1 MAKSK
6 SVFFCQN
13 CGFESPKWQ
22 GKCPSC
28 GEWNTFVEE
37 TVMKS
42 SKGLKAVRKKE
53 SLPVAINEVESE
65 TSRRNT
71 VGDKEA
77 DRVLGGGMVP
87 GSLILIAGEP
97 GIGKSTLLLQT
108 ALKYNRAN
116 VLYVSGEES
125 KPQIA
130 DRAAR
135 IGELNP
141 NCYLLTET
149 DPDDIIEHASNL
161 NPDFIVIDSVQTL
174 NASWIESSPGSI
186 SQIRESAARLMRFA
200 KEENVTLFLIGH
212 ITKEGNIAGPKVLE
226 HMVDA
231 VLLFEGDQNHV
242 FRLLRCTKNR
252 FGNTNELGI
261 YRMEGSGLEAVE
273 NPSELLLSG
282 YAENLSG
289 SAAAAIIEGIRP
301 LIIEVQALVSTA
313 VYGTPQ
319 RSATGYDVKRLNM
332 LLAVLEKRCGFKLA
346 GKDVFLNIAGGLKVH
361 DPSIDLAVVAAVL
374 SSSEDLSL
382 PRQTC
387 FAGEVGLSGEIRPIN
402 RIEQRISEADKLG
415 FKSIFISKHHQ
426 LSQSMKSGK
435 VEIISIGHVRDM
447 LTEMF
452 G

>member
-1 MAKSK
+1 VPKTRT
-6 SVFFCQN
+6 VFVCQN
-13 CGFESPKWQ
+13 CGFESPRWE
-22 GKCPSC
+22 GKCSSC
-28 GEWNTFVEE
+28 GEWNSFVER
-37 TVMKS
+37 TLIKNKLGS
-42 SKGLKAVRKKE
+42 H
-53 SLPVAINEVESE
+53 
-65 TSRRNT
+65 TSRNT
-71 VGDKEA
+71 ESRAIPIHQVEASNYSRKLTGDIEV

-87 GSLILIAGEP
+87 GSLVLIAGEP

-108 ALKYNRAN
+108 ALRYGLGKI
-116 VLYVSGEES
+116 LYVSGEES
-125 KPQIA
+125 KGQIA
-130 DRAAR
+130 NRASR
-135 IGELNP
+135 IGPMNEH
-141 NCYLLTET
+141 CFLLSET
-149 DPDDIIEHASNL
+149 DPEEIVAQSEKL
-161 NPDFIVIDSVQTL
+161 KPDFIVIDSVQTL

-186 SQIRESAARLMRFA
+186 SQIRESAARLIGFA

-261 YRMEGSGLEAVE
+261 YKMQGSGLEGVK
-273 NPSELLLSG
+273 NPSELLLSR
-282 YAENLSG
+282 YSDNLSG

-319 RSATGYDVKRLNM
+319 RSSTGYDVKRLNM
-332 LLAVLEKRCGFKLA
+332 LLAVLEKRCGFKL
-346 GKDVFLNIAGGLKVH
+346 GNKDVFLNIAGGLKIQ

-374 SSSEDLSL
+374 SSSEDLSI
-382 PRQTC
+382 PKKTC
-387 FAGEVGLSGEIRPIN
+387 FAGEVGLSGEIRPVNRVESRIN
-402 RIEQRISEADKLG
+402 EAQKLG
-415 FKSIFISKHHQ
+415 FDTILISKHHEPT
-426 LSQSMKSGK
+426 STINSKE
-435 VEIISIGHVRDM
+435 VIRVAHVRDM